1 MCPWTR
7 EIGHRERCED
17 TPQHMKMETEDWRIE
32 LKPRSAK
39 DAGNHQELGQRQ
51 GTDSPSE
58 LPQETNPTRLPASH
72 PVVRICYGSSRKQ
85 IHPPTLPIPCIP
97 SQHWEP
103 ILFYL
108 YIYIF

>member
-58 LPQETNPTRLPASH
+58 PQGTRLQ
-72 PVVRICYGSSRKQ
+72 VRLGHGCVCGETELSIHFSSGYFSL
-85 IHPPTLPIPCIP
+85 PPSLHGLLT
-97 SQHWEP
+97 
-103 ILFYL
+103 
-108 YIYIF
+108 